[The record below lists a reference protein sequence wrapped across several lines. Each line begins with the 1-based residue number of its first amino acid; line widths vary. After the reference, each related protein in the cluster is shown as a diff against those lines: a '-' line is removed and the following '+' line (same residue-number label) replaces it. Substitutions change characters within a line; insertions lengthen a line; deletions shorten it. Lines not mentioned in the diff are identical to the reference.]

1 MARAVLCQYCR
12 EKFERIEGQFEKDSK
27 GFYHKECYTTMIAE
41 RASRQDLL
49 DYALEILGKDA
60 NIGLVMKQIKDFSEK
75 KRMTES
81 GIKGT
86 LYFLHN
92 VKKMRL
98 DPKFGI
104 AIVAFHYQ
112 DARRYFE
119 RLEDVS
125 DIPVFKELP
134 LKEITIQEPVNK
146 KRGRITDLEALFKEG
161 EI

>member
-1 MARAVLCQYCR
+1 MQ
-12 EKFERIEGQFEKDSK
+12 
-27 GFYHKECYTTMIAE
+27 TE

-49 DYALEILGKDA
+49 EYTMDILGKDA

-75 KRMTES
+75 KHMTES

-86 LYFLHN
+86 IYYLTQI
-92 VKKMRL
+92 KRMRL

-112 DARRYFE
+112 NARRYFE
-119 RLEDVS
+119 KLEDVN
-125 DIPVFKELP
+125 DIPKFEEIPTKQ
-134 LKEITIQEPVNK
+134 ITIQEPINR
-146 KRGRITDLEALFKEG
+146 KRAKVVDLEALFKEG

>member
-1 MARAVLCQYCR
+1 
-12 EKFERIEGQFEKDSK
+12 
-27 GFYHKECYTTMIAE
+27 MIAE

-49 DYALEILGKDA
+49 DYALELLGKDA

-125 DIPVFKELP
+125 DLPKFQEIPT
-134 LKEITIQEPVNK
+134 KEIIIQEPVNR
-146 KRGRITDLEALFKEG
+146 KRGKVKDLESLFKEG

>member
-1 MARAVLCQYCR
+1 MGRPVICQYCR
-12 EKFERIEGQFEKDSK
+12 EKFERVEGEFERDSK
-27 GFYHKECYTTMIAE
+27 GFYHKTCYTTMIAE

-60 NIGLVMKQIKDFSEK
+60 NIGLVIKQIKDFSEK

-92 VKKMRL
+92 VKKVRL

-104 AIVAFHYQ
+104 ALVSFHYQ

-119 RLEDVS
+119 KLEDVN
-125 DIPVFKELP
+125 DIPKFQEIP
-134 LKEITIQEPVNK
+134 LKEITITEPINR
-146 KRGRITDLEALFKEG
+146 KRAKTVDLEALFKEG